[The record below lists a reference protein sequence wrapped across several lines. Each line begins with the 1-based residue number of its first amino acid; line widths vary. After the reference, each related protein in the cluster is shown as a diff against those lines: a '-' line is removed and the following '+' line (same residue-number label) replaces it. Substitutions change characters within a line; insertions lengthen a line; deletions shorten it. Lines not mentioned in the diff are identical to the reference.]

1 MNVQNVLPRD
11 AIPSIDQPTFG
22 PEYFGVADDEMI
34 VIDGD
39 PPRAYPIRI
48 LSYHEIVNDV
58 VDDRPSQSR
67 GVPSAGVQQSTTA
80 GSTDRR

>member
-11 AIPSIDQPTFG
+11 AIPSVDNPTFG
-22 PEYFGVADDEMI
+22 PEYFGAADDEVL

-48 LSYHEIVNDV
+48 LS
-58 VDDRPSQSR
+58 
-67 GVPSAGVQQSTTA
+67 
-80 GSTDRR
+80 